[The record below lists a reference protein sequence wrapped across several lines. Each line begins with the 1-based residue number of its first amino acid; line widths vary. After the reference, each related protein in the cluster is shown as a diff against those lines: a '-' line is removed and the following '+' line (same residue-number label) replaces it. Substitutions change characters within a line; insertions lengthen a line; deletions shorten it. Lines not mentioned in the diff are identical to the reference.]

1 MSAVGY
7 STTAPTA
14 GSVTAT
20 VTTSE
25 NLTAPSG
32 WTKSGSGPYSYSKS
46 YAANTTEAVVFSD
59 ALGNNTTVNVS
70 ITNIDTVAPTT
81 ISMPASSVTQNSAAV
96 TFTVNETGTGY
107 YVIQPTANPAPSA
120 ATVLSTGTSVA
131 LTANAGQA
139 VLFTSLSPSTGYTVY
154 FVAKDSLGN
163 AQASA
168 GSVSFTTQALP
179 NTAPTLVSSPTNQ
192 SVGKNVVAST
202 SFTVDDTESGGAA
215 VVVTATSSNQSI
227 VKDANVVVTSGS
239 GGARTITVTPEA
251 GATGTVTVNYQ
262 LSDGSLTTTGSF
274 TVTFTN
280 SAPVISSTVAD
291 QNYVQGSSIAALT
304 LPVANDS
311 NVGDTVTYSVSGL
324 PSGLTFNP
332 ATRQITG
339 SPSALGN
346 FSVTYTAT
354 DGSNATDT
362 KTFNVNVAANSAP
375 NINGTPLFESGNGLN
390 WTQSGLVLAISDT
403 GSLSVEIAVDN
414 GGKITVTGPSGGTV
428 V

>member
-14 GSVTAT
+14 GSVTAS

-32 WTKSGSGPYSYSKS
+32 WTKSGSGPYLFTKS

-59 ALGNNTTVNVS
+59 ALGNATTVNVS

-81 ISMPASSVTQNSAAV
+81 LSMPASSVTQNSAAV

-120 ATVLSTGTSVA
+120 ATVLSSGTSVA
-131 LTANAGQA
+131 LTANVAQA

-179 NTAPTLVSSPTNQ
+179 NSAPTLVSSPTNQ
-192 SVGKNVVAST
+192 NVGKNAVAST
-202 SFTVDDTESGGAA
+202 TFTVDDTESGAAA

-227 VKDANVVVTSGS
+227 VKDSNVVVTAGS
-239 GGARTITVTPEA
+239 GGSRTITVTPES

-280 SAPVISSTVAD
+280 SAPVISSTIAD
-291 QNYVQGSSIAALT
+291 QPFVQNSPIAALT
-304 LPVANDS
+304 LPVANDANS
-311 NVGDTVTYSVSGL
+311 GDPVTYSVSVLPTGL
-324 PSGLTFNP
+324 SFNP
-332 ATRQITG
+332 STRQITG
-339 SPSALGN
+339 TPSVLGT
-346 FSVTYTAT
+346 FPITYTAT
-354 DGSNATDT
+354 DGSNATDS
-362 KTFNVNVAANSAP
+362 KSFNIVVSANSAP
-375 NINGTPLFESGNGLN
+375 TISSTPTFAPNKGLN
-390 WTQSGLVLAISDT
+390 WTQSGLSLAISDT
-403 GSLSVEIAVDN
+403 GPLTVVIAVDN
-414 GGKITVTGPSGGTV
+414 GGSVNVTNPSG
-428 V
+428 